1 MADAPTTQ
9 MPEPADRSDH
19 VRHTRVAVVG
29 AGFAGMGMAVG
40 LLEAGHD
47 DFVIF
52 ERAESV
58 GGTWRDNT
66 YPNCRC
72 DVPSHLYSFSF
83 APNPDWPETYSPA
96 SEIHAYQRRVADER
110 GLIDHIRFGHEVLGA
125 DWNHRTQRWEVE
137 TATPDGVC
145 RWTADVVVG
154 AFGLLAEPSYPDI
167 PGFDSFDGT
176 VMHSARW
183 DHRHDLRG
191 ERVAVIGTG
200 ASAIQFVPGIQ
211 PEVGHM
217 TVFQRTAPWVLP
229 HRNRRITALERW
241 LYRRV
246 PALQRLNRAG
256 IYLSRELVAAGMI
269 RNRGVTEGA
278 KKLGLK
284 HIDDSIRDPELRR
297 KVTPDFAPFCKR
309 ILLSDD
315 YYTALDQP
323 NVDLNTDGIAA
334 VRPHS
339 IITNTG
345 EEIAVDTIV
354 LGTGFHVTDS
364 PMMDRFRNGE
374 GHSIADVFGKQ
385 RIGAYK
391 GTVIP
396 AFPNLF
402 MIPGPNT
409 GIGHTSLIVM
419 IEAQVRWTLR
429 ALATMQ
435 RRNLGSIEVKQ
446 TVQDEWCDLMDAKTE
461 PTVWNSG
468 CSSWYLDAD
477 GRNSTLWPGLTIEFR
492 ARLRR
497 FDLRRF
503 HTAPRPA
510 RHDDA
515 PAFTV

>member
-1 MADAPTTQ
+1 MADTTTSPTTTV
-9 MPEPADRSDH
+9 PASEERH
-19 VRHTRVAVVG
+19 VRVAIVG
-29 AGFAGMGMAVG
+29 AGFSGMGMAVG
-40 LLEAGHD
+40 LLDEGRT

-52 ERAESV
+52 ERADSV
-58 GGTWRDNT
+58 GGTWRDNS

-96 SEIHAYQRRVADER
+96 GEIHAYQRRVAEEHH
-110 GLIDHIRFGHEVLGA
+110 LLPHIRFDHEVLGA
-125 DWNHRTQRWEVE
+125 DWDPEARRWRIGTNHGE
-137 TATPDGVC
+137 
-145 RWTADVVVG
+145 WTADVVVG
-154 AFGLLAEPSYPDI
+154 AFGLLAEPSTPDI
-167 PGFDSFDGT
+167 PGIDSFAGE

-183 DHRHDLRG
+183 NHDHDLSG

-211 PEVGHM
+211 PTVDHM

-229 HRNRRITALERW
+229 HRNRRITRVERA
-241 LYRRV
+241 LYRRF
-246 PALQRLNRAG
+246 PLLQRINRTL

-278 KKLGLK
+278 KKLGRK
-284 HIDDSIRDPELRR
+284 HIHDSIRDPELRR
-297 KVTPDFAPFCKR
+297 KVTPDFEPFCKR

-323 NVDLNTDGIAA
+323 NVDLVTDGIAEI
-334 VRPHS
+334 RRRS
-339 IITNTG
+339 IVTTTG
-345 EEIAVDTIV
+345 EEIEVDTIV

-364 PMMDRFRNGE
+364 PMMRRFRNGE
-374 GHSIADVFGKQ
+374 GHSIAEVFDKT
-385 RIGAYK
+385 RIGAYQ

-396 AFPNLF
+396 TFPNLF

-419 IEAQVRWTLR
+419 IEAQVRWALR
-429 ALATMQ
+429 VLSRMERRGLAAV
-435 RRNLGSIEVKQ
+435 EVRHD
-446 TVQDEWCDLMDAKTE
+446 VHDEWCDRMDAKTE
-461 PTVWNSG
+461 PTVWSSG

-477 GRNSTLWPGLTIEFR
+477 GRNSTLWPGLTIEFL

-497 FDLRRF
+497 VDLSKF
-503 HTAPRPA
+503 HTLS
-510 RHDDA
+510 
-515 PAFTV
+515 